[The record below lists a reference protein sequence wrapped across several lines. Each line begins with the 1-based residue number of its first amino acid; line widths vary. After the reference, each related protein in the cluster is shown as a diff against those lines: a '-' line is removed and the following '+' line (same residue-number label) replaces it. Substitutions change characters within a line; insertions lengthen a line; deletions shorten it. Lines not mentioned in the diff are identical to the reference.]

1 MGDKLVLE
9 GFLFTCDE
17 CYRPG
22 MVVISESENIGDDEN
37 DVRDVSR
44 EVDSVFQ
51 RRGTHGFDSHAYGK
65 VRITVERIE

>member
-1 MGDKLVLE
+1 MSDKLILE

-22 MVVISESENIGDDEN
+22 VIVISESENIEDEES

-44 EVDSVFQ
+44 EVDSVFP
-51 RRGTHGFDSHAYGK
+51 RRGTHGFDAHAYGK